1 LQVKKNNYYILG
13 AILLIFFFDIFQK
26 TLYAPDDTYIYLQ
39 YAKNI
44 ASGNGFS
51 FNPGEE
57 SYGVTSPLWVLLLSL
72 PTMIGINAFWFSK
85 FADLFC
91 ALFSI
96 FIFYRLASL
105 IFKDEILPLAATAI
119 FTLNAWFIRWA
130 FTGMET
136 SFAVMMV
143 VLIFYLYY
151 RVRIS
156 LMFFILGLFY
166 LTRPEGFV
174 LVLVLFII
182 IVINKLKQNELNF
195 LELGKYVLLTAI
207 PVVSF
212 LVYAQVSFDTFMP
225 NTALGKST
233 LTLNPAI
240 IITQIIEISKTL
252 AGASLIEILLSI
264 VTISIL
270 IVKKKLFRLAPLL
283 IWIFS
288 LVILY
293 IVTDADIISR
303 YLLIISPFLIL
314 TGLTSVL
321 LLKQSKNF
329 IILLIL
335 VICVFYSQFI
345 FYKFVKPSTD
355 DFTYGMNECLIPEGK
370 WLKEN
375 TPQNSRI
382 LVNDVGA
389 IGYFSERYIIDAAA
403 LINRDLELNKK
414 IMSTPLED
422 RLVTHRLL
430 NFIQADYVIDRDSS
444 DTFIQLE
451 YDKYSLKP
459 EFMKKFPSL
468 GISDTTPRYF
478 KIYKVNTK

>member
-1 LQVKKNNYYILG
+1 MKKYRYYILSV
-13 AILLIFFFDIFQK
+13 ILLIFFFDIFQK
-26 TLYAPDDTYIYLQ
+26 LYYAPDDTYIYLQ

-44 ASGNGFS
+44 AVGSGFS

-85 FADLFC
+85 FADLFS
-91 ALFSI
+91 ALFAI

-105 IFKDEILPLAATAI
+105 IFKDEILPVAAMTI
-119 FTLNAWFIRWA
+119 FTLNAWFIRWS

-136 SFAVMMV
+136 SFAVLIV

-151 RVRIS
+151 RGNFS

-174 LVLVLFII
+174 LVLVLFTI

-195 LELGKYVLLTAI
+195 LELGKYILLTAI

-212 LVYAQVSFDTFMP
+212 LVYAQISFDTFMP

-233 LTLNPAI
+233 LTLSPAI
-240 IITQIIEISKTL
+240 ILTQIIEISKTL
-252 AGASLIEILLSI
+252 AGASMIEMLLAT
-264 VTISIL
+264 VTIFA
-270 IVKKKLFRLAPLL
+270 VAAKKKLLNLAPFL
-283 IWIFS
+283 IWVFS
-288 LVILY
+288 LVFLY
-293 IVTDADIISR
+293 IITDADIISR

-314 TGLTSVL
+314 IGLTSVSL
-321 LLKQSKNF
+321 LNYRKN
-329 IILLIL
+329 IVIVTVL

-345 FYKFVKPSTD
+345 FYKFIKPSTD

-375 TPQNSRI
+375 TPAGSRI

-389 IGYFSERYIIDAAA
+389 IGYYSERYIIDAAA

-430 NFIQADYVIDRDSS
+430 NFIQADYVIDRDSNE
-444 DTFIQLE
+444 TFIPLDF
-451 YDKYSLKP
+451 DKYSLQP

-468 GISDTTPRYF
+468 GISDTSPRYF
-478 KIYKVNTK
+478 KIYKVNPK